1 MRLII
6 TGPPG
11 AGKGTQAQL
20 IKEAFQI
27 PHISTGEMFRN
38 ANKKQSE
45 LGILAYERINRGEL
59 VPDDIT
65 VKLVR
70 ERLQQ
75 DDAKQGF
82 LLDGFPR
89 TKAQAIAFDKL
100 MVESNVKLDAVINL
114 FVEDSELVS
123 RIVGRRVCTNC
134 GASYHVEN
142 NPPKQD
148 GVCDVCQSKLIQRND
163 DTEETVLHR
172 IEVYHAQTKPILE
185 HFNKQKIVFNVD
197 GTGDIQET
205 FLGIKAFLEG
215 LK

>member
-89 TKAQAIAFDKL
+89 TKAQAIAFDTL

>member
-89 TKAQAIAFDKL
+89 TKAQAIAFDEL

-114 FVEDSELVS
+114 FVEDSELVN

-134 GASYHVEN
+134 SANYHIEN
-142 NPPKQD
+142 NPPKKD
-148 GVCDVCQSKLIQRND
+148 GICDVCGSKLIQRKD

-205 FLGIKAFLEG
+205 FLSIKAFLEG

>member
-148 GVCDVCQSKLIQRND
+148 GICDVCKSKLIQRND

>member
-89 TKAQAIAFDKL
+89 TKAQAIAFDTL

-134 GASYHVEN
+134 GANYHIEN
-142 NPPKQD
+142 HPPKKD
-148 GVCDVCQSKLIQRND
+148 GICDVCNSKLIQRND
-163 DTEETVLHR
+163 DTEETVLH
-172 IEVYHAQTKPILE
+172 
-185 HFNKQKIVFNVD
+185 
-197 GTGDIQET
+197 
-205 FLGIKAFLEG
+205 
-215 LK
+215 

>member
-148 GVCDVCQSKLIQRND
+148 GVCDVCKSKLIQRND

>member
-89 TKAQAIAFDKL
+89 TKAQAIAFDTL

-134 GASYHVEN
+134 GANYHIEN

-205 FLGIKAFLEG
+205 FLRIKAFLEG